1 VDDDN
6 TLRLLVKSRLERDNS
21 TVIDA
26 GDGEEVLFC
35 RKRAYSI

>member
-26 GDGEEVLFC
+26 GDGEEVLVS
-35 RKRAYSI
+35 KPRA